1 MPHSR
6 FLREEMAK
14 VGEGGSKS
22 GEGVSDSGRPSSSAS
37 NDPSMYLLP
46 MIH

>member
-22 GEGVSDSGRPSSSAS
+22 GGGVSDSGRPSSSAS
-37 NDPSMYLLP
+37 NDPSKYLLV
-46 MIH
+46 